1 MTHGSSLPKSP
12 RILLVEDEPGL
23 VMTMQDRLRSA
34 GYTPEHAPDG
44 QSALAILES
53 TKASQPDLVLL
64 DIMLPDMEGFEICAR
79 IRKKGNMVPVLMLTA
94 RGATD
99 DKVKGLKTGA
109 DDYLTKPFSL
119 SELMA
124 RIEALLRRA
133 HLPSKDS
140 SNTTD
145 IINTNDPGSLPG
157 SPLCFG
163 NWELKPASHTLL
175 ALDGTSKAQQ
185 LSATEFRLL
194 HHLASNPG
202 RIFSRD
208 ELLDAVWGYNNEV
221 TSRTVD
227 VHIAWLRQKLSEN
240 HTPRHIHTIR
250 KSGYRFDL

>member
-1 MTHGSSLPKSP
+1 MNHGSSVPKSP

-44 QSALAILES
+44 RSALAILENS
-53 TKASQPDLVLL
+53 KDPQPDLVLL

-94 RGATD
+94 RGTTD

-133 HLPSKDS
+133 KLPTMDQALPFGPS
-140 SNTTD
+140 
-145 IINTNDPGSLPG
+145 PLPG
-157 SPLCFG
+157 GELNFG
-163 NWELKPASHTLL
+163 RWMLNHGSHTLL
-175 ALDGTSKAQQ
+175 SLDGSTKPQQ

-202 RIFSRD
+202 RIYSRD

-227 VHIAWLRQKLSEN
+227 VHIAWLRQKLAEN
-240 HTPRHIHTIR
+240 DTPRHIHTIR
-250 KSGYRFDL
+250 KSGYRFDS